1 MIRDE
6 NGKVSTTRL
15 ILMLTFI
22 IFAIASLTDVFGVVE
37 INSQIYNIIQ
47 TIFGLA
53 LGGQAVRTSIKN
65 YKAGESSGKKSK
77 SVGV

>member
-6 NGKVSTTRL
+6 NGKISTTRL

-37 INSQIYNIIQ
+37 LDGQIYNIIQ
-47 TIFGLA
+47 TIFGLG
-53 LGGQAVRTSIKN
+53 LGGQAIRTTVKN
-65 YKAGESSGKKSK
+65 YVGDNHGEKDC
-77 SVGV
+77 